1 LCRHFLTFYLTKD
14 WWLLSWFGA
23 FIWFGITGARNI
35 IQSVIGGGGI
45 RRSPLL
51 KWNDYVSWDRLTDS
65 LLFTGFSVP
74 LLDYLVKTLLLDR
87 TFGVTTSTSPIM
99 LYTVIALANGL
110 YISTHNAFR
119 GLSRGA
125 VFGNFFRTVI
135 SIPIAVLFSMIAGD
149 MLYAFGVADVNA
161 VLQRWAAVIS
171 KGASDCVAGFIE
183 GFCRSLP
190 EYTHPHAG
198 LSKQT
203 RADV

>member
-1 LCRHFLTFYLTKD
+1 MGISQQRPEKLDEVLIGFVPAFLTFYLTKD

-87 TFGVTTSTSPIM
+87 AFGITTSTSPVL
-99 LYTVIALANGL
+99 LYTAIALANGL

-119 GLSRGA
+119 GLSRGT
-125 VFGNFFRTVI
+125 VIGNFFQNN
-135 SIPIAVLFSMIAGD
+135 P
-149 MLYAFGVADVNA
+149 VN
-161 VLQRWAAVIS
+161 S
-171 KGASDCVAGFIE
+171 H
-183 GFCRSLP
+183 CRCTQ
-190 EYTHPHAG
+190 YDY
-198 LSKQT
+198 
-203 RADV
+203 R